1 MKKGYELQTPKTIVL
16 IEDDNSFRTTL
27 EKMIYELS
35 DFICVGSFANC
46 KDFLEALPDL
56 EADIYW
62 LDLNLPD
69 GSGVDL
75 LQNIK
80 QKQPDALCMICSMHD
95 DNDTIFSALKS
106 GADGYLLKNASFSN
120 ITESLRELVNGGS
133 PMSAFIAR
141 KVITSFHITKN
152 EDQKQIEELT
162 SRELEVL
169 NLISKGFTYKET
181 GSQLG
186 IAEETV
192 RKHSRNIYVK
202 LHVKNKTEAAI
213 KFSKY

>member
-1 MKKGYELQTPKTIVL
+1 MKKGYELQTPKTIIL
-16 IEDDNSFRTTL
+16 IEDDKSFRTTL

-35 DFICVGSFANC
+35 DFICVGSYAGC
-46 KDFLEALPDL
+46 KDFLDALPDL

-69 GSGVDL
+69 GSGIDL

-141 KVITSFHITKN
+141 KVITSFHITKS

-162 SRELEVL
+162 SREQEVL

>member
-1 MKKGYELQTPKTIVL
+1 MKKGYELQPPKTIVL
-16 IEDDNSFRTTL
+16 IEDDHSFRSTL
-27 EKMIYELS
+27 EKLIYELS

-46 KDFLEALPDL
+46 KDFMAAHSNL

-69 GSGVDL
+69 GSGIDL
-75 LQNIK
+75 LQMIK
-80 QKQPDALCMICSMHD
+80 QKQPNTLCMICSMHD
-95 DNDTIFSALKS
+95 DNETIFSALKS
-106 GADGYLLKNASFSN
+106 GADGYLLKNATLSN
-120 ITESLRELVNGGS
+120 ITESLSELVNGGS
-133 PMSAFIAR
+133 PMSAYIAR
-141 KVITSFHITKN
+141 KVITSFHDTNN
-152 EDQKQIEELT
+152 EDKKQIEELT

-181 GSQLG
+181 GNQLG

-202 LHVKNKTEAAI
+202 LHVKNKTEAAL
-213 KFSKY
+213 KFSKI

>member
-16 IEDDNSFRTTL
+16 IEDDKSFRTTL

-35 DFICVGSFANC
+35 DFICVGSYAGC
-46 KDFLEALPDL
+46 KDFLDALPDL

-69 GSGVDL
+69 GSGIDL

-141 KVITSFHITKN
+141 KVITSFHITKS

-162 SRELEVL
+162 SREQEVL

>member
-16 IEDDNSFRTTL
+16 IEDDNSFRSTL

-35 DFICVGSFANC
+35 DFICVGSYANC

-181 GSQLG
+181 GNQLG

>member
-16 IEDDNSFRTTL
+16 IEDDNSFRSTL

-35 DFICVGSFANC
+35 DFICVGSYAGC
-46 KDFLEALPDL
+46 KDFLEALPNL

-69 GSGVDL
+69 GSGIDL

-80 QKQPDALCMICSMHD
+80 QKQADTLCMICSMHD

-106 GADGYLLKNASFSN
+106 GADGYLLKNASFNN

-141 KVITSFHITKN
+141 KVITSFHPTKD
-152 EDQKQIEELT
+152 EDKKQIEELT
-162 SRELEVL
+162 SREIEVL
-169 NLISKGFTYKET
+169 NLISKGYSYKET
-181 GSQLG
+181 GKQLG

-192 RKHSRNIYVK
+192 RKHSRNIYIK
-202 LHVKNKTEAAI
+202 LHVKNKTESAL